1 MEKNF
6 HTQVRGV
13 LRATTSNDRVSLSQ
27 SYGTNLIPAF
37 CKTYYENTGHKVIA
51 VMAAKGGESIGNY
64 LPFSDEDYA
73 DNEKRRIYEAMKE
86 KYTKAIKCIEDNG
99 FTIKN
104 RYSVCFQGENDVG
117 DRRSKDEYKR
127 LFKKVT
133 DNLKNDLEITN
144 NVIIEPSHNIGNDL
158 NIAIENIHNAQ
169 EELANENEDIIIG
182 SKYSYE
188 RWIPK
193 KSIYEQNSY
202 VNTTYT
208 DEQGNKLPYDEALE
222 LASLCRCYTDNRIHH
237 TSAALCQI
245 GKESAES
252 LVKNIVE
259 KIKVIS
265 DTVKTKYVINRDNLN
280 MEEGKIQ
287 VTYLD
292 GSAKAIGLADD
303 KIEVNGFYN
312 NELGKKVLNIKYAQN
327 LTSYEVSILRFGD
340 IDESNSIDPGDV
352 LTIQRYIAIRNN
364 EILKEKHK
372 DWNLKDEYKNIGDL
386 NENGDLDSG
395 DTLKILRH
403 IAAEKSEKIMTDHPD
418 WLID

>member
-1 MEKNF
+1 
-6 HTQVRGV
+6 
-13 LRATTSNDRVSLSQ
+13 
-27 SYGTNLIPAF
+27 
-37 CKTYYENTGHKVIA
+37 
-51 VMAAKGGESIGNY
+51 MAAKGGESIGNY

-73 DNEKRRIYEAMKE
+73 DDEKRRIYEAMKE

-99 FTIKN
+99 YTIKN

-133 DNLKNDLEITN
+133 DNLKNDLGITN

-169 EELANENEDIIIG
+169 EELARENEDIIIG

-193 KSIYEQNSY
+193 KSIYEQSSY
-202 VNTTYT
+202 VNMTYT
-208 DEQGNKLPYDEALE
+208 DEQGNKLPYDKALE

-252 LVKNIVE
+252 LSKNVVE
-259 KIKVIS
+259 KINVIS
-265 DTVKTKYVINRDNLN
+265 DTLRTKYVINRDNLN
-280 MEEGKIQ
+280 MKEGKIQ

-292 GSAKAIGLADD
+292 GSAKAIDLSNDEV
-303 KIEVNGFYN
+303 KVNGFYN
-312 NELGKKVLNIKYAQN
+312 NKIGKKVLNIEYGQN
-327 LTSYEVSILRFGD
+327 LTEYEISILKFGD
-340 IDESNSIDPGDV
+340 MNENGTLDSVDV
-352 LTIQRYIAIRNN
+352 LMIQRHIAYQKN
-364 EILKEKHK
+364 EKIKENHK
-372 DWNLKDEYKNIGDL
+372 DWHLNNEYKNIGDL

-403 IAAEKSEKIMTDHPD
+403 IAAESSEEIMQNHPK
-418 WLID
+418 WLIQ